1 MTVTTDVL
9 SEVKDGIAIWR
20 MNRLDTR
27 NAISDG
33 NMINNLVSLAEE
45 AQKNTQIRVIIL
57 TGNGPAFSSGG
68 NVKKIRAEM
77 TESDKTP
84 HELAAWY
91 REGIQRIPLAFQ
103 SLDIPIIGAVN
114 GPAIGAGC
122 DLTCMCDI
130 RIAAESAR
138 FAESFVKLG
147 IIPGDGGSWLLPRA
161 VGLAKASEMA
171 FTGDPID
178 AQEALKF
185 GLVSK
190 VVPDDQLIDEAIAL
204 AKRIAVNPPVSV
216 RMAKQLIREGQRT
229 DLETHLQT
237 AAVMQAV
244 SHRTDDHREA
254 MNAIF
259 EKRKGEF
266 KGR

>member
-1 MTVTTDVL
+1 MTIDVI

-20 MNRLDTR
+20 MNRVDTR

-33 NMINNLVSLAEE
+33 NMIDDLVSLAEQ
-45 AQKNTQIRVIIL
+45 AQKDSQIRVVIL

-68 NVKKIRAEM
+68 NVKKIRQEM

-103 SLDIPIIGAVN
+103 ALDIPIIAAVN

-161 VGLAKASEMA
+161 IGLAKASEMA
-171 FTGDPID
+171 FTGDPVN
-178 AQEALKF
+178 AQEALAF
-185 GLVSK
+185 GLVSR
-190 VVPDDQLIDEAIAL
+190 VVPDDQLIDEAMAL

-216 RMAKQLIREGQRT
+216 RMTKQLIREGQRT
-229 DLETHLQT
+229 DLDTHLQM

-254 MNAIF
+254 MDAIF

>member
-1 MTVTTDVL
+1 MTKAVE
-9 SEVKDGIAIWR
+9 SELVDGIAIWR
-20 MNRLDTR
+20 MNLIETR

-33 NMINNLVSLAEE
+33 NMIEELVELAEQ
-45 AQKNTQIRVIIL
+45 AQANPDVRVVIL

-84 HELAAWY
+84 HELANWY

-103 SLDIPIIGAVN
+103 KLDVPIIAAVN

-122 DLTCMCDI
+122 DLTCMCDM

-147 IIPGDGGSWLLPRA
+147 IIPGDGGAWLLPRA
-161 VGLAKASEMA
+161 VGLAKAAEMA
-171 FTGDPID
+171 FTGDPIS
-178 AQEALKF
+178 AQEALEC

-190 VVPDDQLIDEAIAL
+190 VVADEDLMDEALKL
-204 AKRIAVNPPVSV
+204 AKRVAANPPVSV
-216 RMAKQLIREGQRT
+216 RMAKQLMREGQNT
-229 DLETHLQT
+229 NLETHLQM

-254 MNAIF
+254 MNSIF
-259 EKRKGEF
+259 EKRKGDY

>member
-1 MTVTTDVL
+1 MTKAVE
-9 SEVKDGIAIWR
+9 SELNNGIAIWR
-20 MNRLDTR
+20 MNLIETR

-33 NMINNLVSLAEE
+33 NMIDELVTLAEQ
-45 AQKNTQIRVIIL
+45 AQMNSDVRVVIL
-57 TGNGPAFSSGG
+57 TGNGTTFSSGG
-68 NVKKIRAEM
+68 NVKKIREEM

-84 HELAAWY
+84 HELARWY

-103 SLDIPIIGAVN
+103 KLDVPIIAAVN

-122 DLTCMCDI
+122 DLTCMCDM

-147 IIPGDGGSWLLPRA
+147 IIPGDGGAWLLPRV
-161 VGLAKASEMA
+161 VGLAKAAEMA
-171 FTGDPID
+171 FTGDPIS
-178 AQEALKF
+178 AQEALAC

-190 VVPDDQLIDEAIAL
+190 VVADDELMDEALKL
-204 AKRIAVNPPVSV
+204 AQRVAVNPPVSV
-216 RMAKQLIREGQRT
+216 RMAKQLMREGQHT
-229 DLETHLQT
+229 NLETHLQM

-254 MNAIF
+254 MNSIF
-259 EKRKGEF
+259 EKRKGEY